1 MYPVWGTEG
10 SNPSPSAMTLM
21 KVRIGTRKSKLALW
35 QANFVKEFLEKH
47 WGVKVELVKITTTGD
62 KITDV
67 PLAKIGGKGLFVKE
81 IEKALLEGN
90 IDLAVHSLKDVP
102 MEIPK
107 GLTLGAITKRETPYD
122 VLISKEGRKLYE
134 LPVGAKI
141 GTSSLRRQVQI
152 KKRRKDLKVEI
163 LRGNVDTRMR
173 KLREGLYDAIILA
186 YAGVKR
192 MGYLDEVTEILEDF
206 IPAVGQGSLAI
217 EIREGDR
224 KIEELI
230 KPLNHEESYISA
242 LCERAFLRELEGGCQ
257 VPIGAFAEVK
267 DGEVKLKAFISDLE
281 AERFIEGQDIGE
293 VQKAEE
299 VGKRLADRLLNMGG
313 REILEEIYS
322 SQ

>member
-1 MYPVWGTEG
+1 
-10 SNPSPSAMTLM
+10 M

-35 QANFVKEFLEKH
+35 QANYVKEFLEKH
-47 WGVKVELVKITTTGD
+47 WGIEVELVKITTTGD
-62 KITDV
+62 KIRDV

-81 IEKALLEGN
+81 IEKALLEGE

-107 GLTLGAITKRETPYD
+107 GLTLGAITKRENPYD
-122 VLISKEGRKLYE
+122 VLISRDGKKLSE
-134 LPVGAKI
+134 LPEGSKV

-152 KKRRKDLKVEI
+152 KKRRRDLKVEV

-192 MGYLDEVTEILEDF
+192 MGFEKEITEVLYDF

-217 EIREGDR
+217 EIREGDKR
-224 KIEELI
+224 IEELI
-230 KPLNHEESYISA
+230 KPLNHRESYISA

-257 VPIGAFAEVK
+257 VPIGAFAKVES
-267 DGEVKLKAFISDLE
+267 GEVNLRAFISDLE
-281 AERFIEGQDIGE
+281 AKRFIEGEERGSVE
-293 VQKAEE
+293 EAKE
-299 VGKRLADRLLNMGG
+299 VGKRLAHRLLKEGG
-313 REILEEIYS
+313 EEILREIYS
-322 SQ
+322 R